1 MIPLGFLPLIGIFV
15 AAIGSL
21 VGLGGGFILVPIL
34 LFLFPEYSASTIT
47 CISLLVVFINA
58 TSSSL
63 RNLRSGV
70 GDTRTAIIMVI
81 FALPAASL
89 GSYTTRFIE
98 RATFDPFFGLLLVL
112 GAIYILIKRDP
123 GTKDTTNDIKNNRHI
138 QEKNGS
144 TYDFYVNE
152 KLAAT
157 ISPAVGFVSSF
168 FGIGG
173 GVIHVPS
180 LVYLIRVPTRVAT
193 STSLLLLV
201 PTSFV
206 GVLTHI
212 STGQFE
218 GEWII
223 PILLGIGA
231 SIGGQIG
238 SYLSKVTNQKT
249 VLLILAFVLML
260 VGARQILDTLI

>member
-1 MIPLGFLPLIGIFV
+1 MIPLGFLPVIGILV

-34 LFLFPEYSASTIT
+34 LLLFPEYSASTIT

-70 GDTRTAIIMVI
+70 GDTRTAIIMII
-81 FALPAASL
+81 FAIPAASL
-89 GSYTTRFIE
+89 GSYATRFIE
-98 RATFDPFFGLLLVL
+98 RSAFDPIFGLLLVF

-123 GTKDTTNDIKNNRHI
+123 GTRDTTDEVNNRHI
-138 QEKNGS
+138 QEKNGPL
-144 TYDFYVNE
+144 YVFYVNE
-152 KLAAT
+152 KLAAA

-180 LVYLIRVPTRVAT
+180 LVYLLRVPTRVAT

-201 PTSFV
+201 PTSLV
-206 GVLTHI
+206 GVITHI

-238 SYLSKVTNQKT
+238 SYLSKITNQRT

-260 VGARQILDTLI
+260 VGARQILATLI

>member
-98 RATFDPFFGLLLVL
+98 RATFDPVFGLLLVL

-123 GTKDTTNDIKNNRHI
+123 GTKDTTNDIKNNAI
-138 QEKNGS
+138 KKLL
-144 TYDFYVNE
+144 E
-152 KLAAT
+152 KL
-157 ISPAVGFVSSF
+157 
-168 FGIGG
+168 
-173 GVIHVPS
+173 
-180 LVYLIRVPTRVAT
+180 
-193 STSLLLLV
+193 
-201 PTSFV
+201 
-206 GVLTHI
+206 
-212 STGQFE
+212 
-218 GEWII
+218 
-223 PILLGIGA
+223 
-231 SIGGQIG
+231 
-238 SYLSKVTNQKT
+238 
-249 VLLILAFVLML
+249 
-260 VGARQILDTLI
+260 